1 MAIKPNKTKIAKRVL
16 EVLEF
21 FDENTRQATCMDI
34 ARRYGRPQS
43 STSELLSS
51 LTEMGFL
58 YKDSR
63 SRSYSPTPRVALLGC
78 LAQPDTLKSGR
89 LLPMMN
95 RLSAKTGCGVALAG
109 VVGTH
114 AQLFGWV
121 AGPETRTDFCSGAS
135 DALSAGVAGQLLLS
149 TLPKEQCA
157 GLLRRLNAEAEPERR
172 FSSGA
177 MLEQVETFGRQG
189 YAIGP
194 SGFAAGMDMCAALLP
209 HQPGERP
216 LALAVVFAPE
226 RRLDPDVLLDRLLA
240 AVSDFAAEGR
250 VPPAPVAS
258 NDGWAPNHGVAAAG

>member
-1 MAIKPNKTKIAKRVL
+1 MPIKPNKTKIAKRVL

-63 SRSYSPTPRVALLGC
+63 SRSYSLTPRVALLGC

-89 LLPMMN
+89 LIPMMD
-95 RLSAKTGCGVALAG
+95 RLSAKTGCGVALTG

-114 AQLFGWV
+114 VQMFGWV
-121 AGPETRTDFCSGAS
+121 AGGETEPSFFGGAS
-135 DALSAGVAGQLLLS
+135 DALSCSVAGQLLLS
-149 TLPKEQCA
+149 TLPREQCA
-157 GLLRRLNAEAEPERR
+157 GLLRRLNAEAAPEQR
-172 FSSGA
+172 FHGAA
-177 MLEQVETFGRQG
+177 MLEQIEDFGRQR
-189 YAIGP
+189 YAIGA
-194 SGFAAGMDMCAALLP
+194 SGFSADMHMCAALLP
-209 HQPGERP
+209 HQAGERP
-216 LALAVVFAPE
+216 LAIAIVYAPS

-240 AVSDFAAEGR
+240 AISDFAAEGK

-258 NDGWAPNHGVAAAG
+258 NDGWAPLPGVAAAV